1 MSLPPIVLKRSTR
14 VLSQQG
20 SFDEREIKVH
30 QQHGNLATQGFREL
44 TLPSFVETVRLK
56 YTLT

>member
-1 MSLPPIVLKRSTR
+1 MNYARRDLCGGRSVMGVPTA
-14 VLSQQG
+14 
-20 SFDEREIKVH
+20 I
-30 QQHGNLATQGFREL
+30 QHGNRATQGFREL